1 MNLVKTVRTAYRA
14 AISTMTGKTR
24 SIHGVSQTPPREKM
38 FCISIDRCTAS
49 VIGSMRVLTA
59 IRRSLRAGGRKRVEK
74 SEVQPLLAT
83 KPAATVT
90 CKAQGTLEPEQGAT
104 VERRRMNRAERS
116 VVGNTNWN

>member
-38 FCISIDRCTAS
+38 FCMSIDRCTAS

-59 IRRSLRAGGRKRVEK
+59 IRRSLRGGGGNALRKPEFNRYLQSVQTPTHAG
-74 SEVQPLLAT
+74 T
-83 KPAATVT
+83 
-90 CKAQGTLEPEQGAT
+90 GA
-104 VERRRMNRAERS
+104 RRDS
-116 VVGNTNWN
+116 